1 VKNQINQHWNKLQI
15 KWKNLK
21 LINNNVNKDF
31 LIPIRGV
38 AYKEGSAWDVTPPAF
53 ENFVIFEHQTGKKG
67 LFQG

>member
-1 VKNQINQHWNKLQI
+1 
-15 KWKNLK
+15 